1 MDFIVTILGITFA
14 LFASGALTLVILFLS
29 CDIAAEQEKK
39 QTLEGK
45 KKQ

>member
-39 QTLEGK
+39 RALEEK
-45 KKQ
+45 KKS